1 MPDATREKLTK
12 IYDAIDTTDS
22 HDRGITIYEFRAAT
36 ASLNMLYLFGSFEDD
51 EEIWCGDESV
61 RATLDRW
68 LSGMWAY
75 GQDMGEEN
83 FEAGLDALVEATGR
97 LHDASTS
104 LPPERLKLLKKVFI
118 AMDMARFGGMT
129 GEVDLALYRPV
140 AATNGNGV
148 ANATMIAL
156 YAEMER
162 RHLGVFASNTTVDLG
177 QWLGAMA
184 KVSREIDE
192 HQFEADMVA
201 MLNAAPTIAERRPWS
216 TSPGEWSKDVPSTF
230 LITST
235 PGSTFRSAAASDWRG
250 RWRAVSII
258 GGARARASSSGRRD
272 TAQLCR
278 RAMAAAGLECP
289 ICYELPGAHVHQ
301 CAEGHCFCAECDSSI
316 VNRLCPICREP
327 LPAQRIRNLVMEQQI
342 AALPATCNTATWRRR
357 RRRPHENAPPAE
369 RRRAGTMAVVTG
381 LVAVQSSRGDLPV
394 RGLLR
399 MLRRCGGPASRC
411 RCSRC
416 ARRICGCARAWRRSS
431 RCRCAAARAA
441 AGARGGARGAG
452 DDEGRRQRRRRTCSA

>member
-1 MPDATREKLTK
+1 MGCGASSAPKAEDEPPVRASESIDHAATRVSASKSADAKPLEEAVDEKDDGSDSDRSPPPSPVRFSKASSDAVDGVLPSPGGTSSMPDATREKLTK

-75 GQDMGEEN
+75 SKGMGEEN

-184 KVSREIDE
+184 KVSRTVDE

-201 MLNAAPTIAERRPWS
+201 MMNAAPTIMQ
-216 TSPGEWSKDVPSTF
+216 T
-230 LITST
+230 
-235 PGSTFRSAAASDWRG
+235 
-250 RWRAVSII
+250 
-258 GGARARASSSGRRD
+258 GA
-272 TAQLCR
+272 L
-278 RAMAAAGLECP
+278 
-289 ICYELPGAHVHQ
+289 
-301 CAEGHCFCAECDSSI
+301 
-316 VNRLCPICREP
+316 
-327 LPAQRIRNLVMEQQI
+327 
-342 AALPATCNTATWRRR
+342 
-357 RRRPHENAPPAE
+357 
-369 RRRAGTMAVVTG
+369 
-381 LVAVQSSRGDLPV
+381 
-394 RGLLR
+394 
-399 MLRRCGGPASRC
+399 
-411 RCSRC
+411 
-416 ARRICGCARAWRRSS
+416 
-431 RCRCAAARAA
+431 
-441 AGARGGARGAG
+441 
-452 DDEGRRQRRRRTCSA
+452 

>member
-129 GEVDLALYRPV
+129 GEVDLALYRAA

-184 KVSREIDE
+184 KVSRTVDE

-201 MLNAAPTIAERRPWS
+201 MLNAAPTIMQS
-216 TSPGEWSKDVPSTF
+216 
-230 LITST
+230 
-235 PGSTFRSAAASDWRG
+235 
-250 RWRAVSII
+250 
-258 GGARARASSSGRRD
+258 GA
-272 TAQLCR
+272 L
-278 RAMAAAGLECP
+278 
-289 ICYELPGAHVHQ
+289 
-301 CAEGHCFCAECDSSI
+301 
-316 VNRLCPICREP
+316 
-327 LPAQRIRNLVMEQQI
+327 
-342 AALPATCNTATWRRR
+342 
-357 RRRPHENAPPAE
+357 
-369 RRRAGTMAVVTG
+369 
-381 LVAVQSSRGDLPV
+381 
-394 RGLLR
+394 
-399 MLRRCGGPASRC
+399 
-411 RCSRC
+411 
-416 ARRICGCARAWRRSS
+416 
-431 RCRCAAARAA
+431 
-441 AGARGGARGAG
+441 
-452 DDEGRRQRRRRTCSA
+452 